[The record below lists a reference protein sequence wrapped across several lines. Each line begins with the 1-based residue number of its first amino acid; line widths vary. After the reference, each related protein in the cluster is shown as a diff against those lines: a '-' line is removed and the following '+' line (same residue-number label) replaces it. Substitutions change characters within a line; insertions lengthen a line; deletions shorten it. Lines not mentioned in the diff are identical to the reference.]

1 MPVALRNLLLGIAG
15 LALVAAIVATAYIAP
30 RRNAPPITLEE
41 LRQKYQT
48 PASKYVE
55 VAGVRVHY
63 QDEGSGPVLLAFH
76 GSFGALQTYDGVAA
90 KLRDRYRIIR
100 FDQPPTGL
108 SGPVPPGFDLT
119 PEAFVHEF
127 LAKLGVGPVAV
138 IGNSSGGIFAYRYAA
153 SYPRDVTAVVLVNTP
168 PSAPVDN
175 AGALARQPWIEQLSV
190 KTCAKYAKRRS
201 LTCWRDFLKSMYVR
215 KERVTD
221 ALVEQYYDYNRQPSA
236 GQMTTIAAIM
246 KIDAQVI
253 DFLSKITAPTLVIW
267 GTHSPVLPPDTSK
280 ILTSRLTAT
289 RPELKVLE
297 NVAHYPPLEAPDEVA
312 AAAGEFLD
320 RVVPRDG
327 TAAAPAA
334 AAPMAPA
341 PMASAPTAAV
351 PTAAATPAAP

>member
-1 MPVALRNLLLGIAG
+1 MPAALRKILLTLVG
-15 LALVAAIVATAYIAP
+15 LVLVAAVVAALYIAP
-30 RRNAPPITLEE
+30 RREAPTITLEQ
-41 LRQKYQT
+41 LRQQYQR
-48 PASKYVE
+48 PESKYVE
-55 VAGVRVHY
+55 VAGVQVHY

-108 SGPVPPGFDLT
+108 SGPVPAGFELT

-127 LAKLGVGPVAV
+127 LVKLGIGKVAV
-138 IGNSSGGIFAYRYAA
+138 IGNSSGGIFAYRFAA
-153 SYPRDVTAVVLVNTP
+153 SYPQEVTAVILVNTP

-190 KTCAKYAKRRS
+190 KTCAKFAKRRS
-201 LTCWRDFLKSMYVR
+201 LTCWRDFLESMYVR

-221 ALVEQYYDYNRQPSA
+221 ALVQQYYDYNRQPSS
-236 GQMTTIAAIM
+236 GQMTSIAAIM
-246 KIDAQVI
+246 RVDAQVI
-253 DFLSKITAPTLVIW
+253 DYLSKITAPTLVLW

-289 RPELKVLE
+289 RPELKILE

-320 RVVPRDG
+320 RVVPR
-327 TAAAPAA
+327 
-334 AAPMAPA
+334 
-341 PMASAPTAAV
+341 
-351 PTAAATPAAP
+351 